1 MSMDFISIVEQTDS
15 RLHRSKI
22 IIHKADGFYFA
33 EFSTMEQLELFAQTL
48 GFTYTLREE
57 RKNAQCG
64 LWQLFD
70 IDRRINDSCAGGFWK
85 LSDLPKGARPFKA
98 LSNGS
103 IVTCY
108 FTNDG
113 ETITMYRPNP
123 NAKEVYKPLPIEL
136 HIAHQK
142 IYGVC

>member
-1 MSMDFISIVEQTDS
+1 MSVDFISIVERTDY

-22 IIHKADGFYFA
+22 IIHKAGGFYFA
-33 EFSTMEQLELFAQTL
+33 EFATVEQLDFFAQTM

-57 RKNAQCG
+57 RENERYG
-64 LWQLFD
+64 LWQIFD
-70 IDRRINDSCAGGFWK
+70 IDRKINDPCNGGFWK
-85 LSDLPKGARPFKA
+85 LADLPEGARPIKA

-123 NAKEVYKPLPIEL
+123 NSKEVYNPLPLDL
-136 HIAHQK
+136 HLAHQK
-142 IYGVC
+142 IYGSC